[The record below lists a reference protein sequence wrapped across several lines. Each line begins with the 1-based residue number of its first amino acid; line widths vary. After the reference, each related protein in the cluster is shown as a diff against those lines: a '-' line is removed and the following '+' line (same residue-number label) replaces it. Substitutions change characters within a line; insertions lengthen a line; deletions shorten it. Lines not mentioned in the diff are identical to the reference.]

1 MEVLS
6 SDNSENLQFE
16 ELTDLRVEI
25 GVRLENSM
33 FANYE
38 RASVNMKKQTE
49 EISKKYDFLDDKDDK
64 KNVKIRKESDTEMDE
79 TEKIPYASP
88 KRKKYIDDSETI
100 VYGCPKRES
109 EDEIDEKYII
119 NQSSKL
125 PLRSKNKL

>member
-1 MEVLS
+1 MEVLF

-38 RASVNMKKQTE
+38 RVNMKKQAE
-49 EISKKYDFLDDKDDK
+49 EISKKHDFLDEKDDK

-100 VYGCPKRES
+100 VYGCPKRDS
-109 EDEIDEKYII
+109 EDEIDKKYII